1 MLHASLTSDP
11 ISHCPRLPQQHP
23 MAREKETTVYNTFQG
38 TCMTDHGHPSH
49 AEWSHT
55 LPCPPIRHTVPP

>member
-49 AEWSHT
+49 AE
-55 LPCPPIRHTVPP
+55 